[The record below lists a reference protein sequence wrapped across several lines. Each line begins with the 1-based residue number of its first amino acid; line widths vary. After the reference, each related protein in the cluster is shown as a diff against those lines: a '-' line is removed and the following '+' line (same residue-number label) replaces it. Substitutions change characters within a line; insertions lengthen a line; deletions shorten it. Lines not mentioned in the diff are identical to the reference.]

1 MIDTYENEEK
11 KEQFFFNKSS
21 SENITVKNNEEESL
35 KSFSNG
41 NNPEK
46 YIKKNFSENNMRYK
60 DIFNAYSDFLVYFD
74 VYGRIVD
81 INKTALDFG
90 DVENKESVINKPFS
104 CFKNLFS
111 EKDLEKHIKAVEKGC
126 EGTTVREYETELK
139 TKDNAIYRFLFG
151 TDLITEEK
159 RVKGVL
165 LHGRD
170 ITQRQRA
177 WDELVKLEERY
188 RVLAETSADG
198 VITVD
203 ELGRLTYV
211 NPSFEKIL
219 GRRKS
224 QILATIFREYLSD
237 ESVYLFQQVFI
248 DTRKQRKKISGVE
261 LELIKPEGITVPIE
275 ANVAPIWK
283 DGVFSGMICTIRD
296 ITERKKVEE
305 ELKKSERL
313 KTEFMNIAAHELKS
327 PVTPIKGYLD
337 LIISDQKTSE
347 TVKKWAKIG
356 KRNAERLLKLVNDI
370 LDVSRLD
377 TDTMRFDMEKI
388 NTVEILDEIVEDM
401 KPAVE
406 GKNLEFIANIPKELP
421 DIIGDRYR
429 LSQVLKNLM
438 SNALKFTDNG
448 HIAITAREENKEI
461 LVSVD
466 DTGIGMSKEEL
477 EKVFSKFYQAY
488 TGEDRKNEGTGLGLF
503 ICKQIIEKHKGKI
516 WVESEIGKGSSFKIR
531 IPHL

>member
-1 MIDTYENEEK
+1 MPDKKDENEEK
-11 KEQFFFNKSS
+11 IQYFFNKVST
-21 SENITVKNNEEESL
+21 ENLLIEEEKKESNNKKLYSL
-35 KSFSNG
+35 DD
-41 NNPEK
+41 
-46 YIKKNFSENNMRYK
+46 KNFLNKEIRYK
-60 DIFNAYSDFLVYFD
+60 EIFNAYSDFLVFFD
-74 VYGRIVD
+74 IYGRILD
-81 INKTALDFG
+81 INKTALDFAG
-90 DVENKESVINKPFS
+90 FIDKESVINKSFS
-104 CFKNLFS
+104 CFKNVFS
-111 EKDLEKHIKAVEKGC
+111 DEDFKKHIEAVRKGC
-126 EGTTVREYETELK
+126 EGIIVREYETKLK
-139 TKDNAIYRFLFG
+139 TKDKGVYRFLFG
-151 TDLITEEK
+151 TDLIMEDD
-159 RVKGVL
+159 RVKGIL

-211 NPSFEKIL
+211 NPSFEKII

-224 QILATIFREYLSD
+224 QILATIFREYLSN

-248 DTRKQRKKISGVE
+248 DTRKERKKISGVE
-261 LELIKPEGITVPIE
+261 LEIIRPEGRTIPIE
-275 ANVAPIWK
+275 VNVAPIWK

-337 LIISDQKTSE
+337 LIISDKNTSD

-356 KRNAERLLKLVNDI
+356 ERNAERLLKLINDI

-388 NTVEILDEIVEDM
+388 NPIEILNEIVEDM
-401 KPAVE
+401 KPTMDE
-406 GKNLEFIANIPKELP
+406 KNLEFITNIPNELP
-421 DIIGDRYR
+421 NIIGDRYR

-438 SNALKFTDNG
+438 ANALKFTDNG
-448 HIAITAREENKEI
+448 SISINAIKEDEYI
-461 LVSVD
+461 LISVD
-466 DTGIGMSKEEL
+466 DTGIGMSQEEL
-477 EKVFSKFYQAY
+477 EKIFSKFYQAY
-488 TGEDRKNEGTGLGLF
+488 TGDDRKNQGTGLGLF
-503 ICKQIIEKHKGKI
+503 ICKQIIEKHKGEI
-516 WVESEIGKGSSFKIR
+516 WVESTLKKGSSFKIK